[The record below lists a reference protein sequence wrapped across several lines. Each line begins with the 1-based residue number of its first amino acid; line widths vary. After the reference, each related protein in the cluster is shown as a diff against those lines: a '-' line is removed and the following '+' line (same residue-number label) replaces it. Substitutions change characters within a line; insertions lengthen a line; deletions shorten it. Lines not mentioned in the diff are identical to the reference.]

1 MYRIA
6 LCDDNR
12 EFLEILNRKVK
23 KYYRNKGVVI
33 QCFDD
38 SYLLM
43 SLIEKDN
50 IFDAYILDIE
60 MQEYSGIQIAKMIK
74 ERSSSAA
81 IVFLTAFNSY
91 AVEACGMHIFRYVI
105 KRDMEI
111 TLQDVLDDLF
121 TYLEKQNGEK
131 FYQIVN
137 QRKCIRFFQR
147 EIVYITKDQ
156 KNAVFHKVNGREEY
170 ERITLQEAYRKLDNE
185 KEMYFVDRSLIIN
198 LFYIRRVE
206 KDFIEMH
213 NGIKYYFNS
222 HRINEIKKR
231 ISIYWGSVI

>member
-6 LCDDNR
+6 LCDDDR
-12 EFLEILNRKVK
+12 EFLEILSEKVK
-23 KYYRNKGVVI
+23 KYYQNRDVVI

-60 MQEYSGIQIAKMIK
+60 MQEYSGIELAKRIK

-91 AVEACGMHIFRYVI
+91 AVEVCGMHVFRYII
-105 KRDMEI
+105 KKDMEI

-156 KNAVFHKVNGREEY
+156 KNAVFHKVDGREEY
-170 ERITLQEAYRKLDNE
+170 ERLTLQEVYRKLDNE
-185 KEMYFVDRSLIIN
+185 TEMYFADRSLIIN
-198 LFYIRRVE
+198 LFYVQRVE
-206 KDFIEMH
+206 KNFVEMQ
-213 NGIKYYFNS
+213 NGTKYYFNS
-222 HRINEIKKR
+222 QRINEVKKR
-231 ISIYWGSVI
+231 ISMYWGSMI